1 MEEKKDIGR
10 LFDRIAATY
19 DRFNHLLSLNV
30 DRTWRRKAVK
40 MLRKSEHLLD
50 VAVGTADLAME
61 IVRKD
66 KALEVTGLDLSTEMM
81 KIGEQKVA
89 KAGMS
94 DRISF
99 LEGSALD
106 MPYLDSSFD
115 TVTCAYGV
123 RNFSDL
129 DKGLAE
135 MFRVLKS
142 GGQLLILEFSYPK
155 NALVRAVYDFFF
167 THFMPLAGRAV
178 SKDKTAYT
186 YFRNSVKGFI
196 WGQEMSD
203 SISAAGFIDVCYKT
217 MTFGITTLY
226 TAVKK

>member
-1 MEEKKDIGR
+1 MDEKKDIGG
-10 LFDRIAATY
+10 LFDRIAGTY
-19 DRFNHLLSLNV
+19 DRFNHLLSLNI
-30 DRTWRRKAVK
+30 DRKWRRKAVRS
-40 MLRKSEHLLD
+40 LRPSGILLD
-50 VAVGTADLAME
+50 VATGTADLSME
-61 IVRKD
+61 IIRQRK
-66 KALEVTGLDLSTEMM
+66 ACRVEGIDLSSEMM
-81 KIGEQKVA
+81 KIGSKKVE

-94 DRISF
+94 DKISF
-99 LEGSALD
+99 NECSALD
-106 MPYLDSSFD
+106 MPYPDHSFD
-115 TVTCAYGV
+115 AVTCAYGV

-129 DKGLAE
+129 DKGLSE
-135 MFRVLKS
+135 MFRVLRP
-142 GGQLLILEFSYPK
+142 GGQLMILEFSYPSNK
-155 NALVRAVYDFFF
+155 VIRALYDFFF

-203 SISAAGFIDVCYKT
+203 RISAAGFIDVCYKT